1 MFCTDSSSAH
11 PTVERVLVCGL
22 DVSETPRLTSEIS
35 QKTIPDLEVSSMKK
49 EEKKSKL
56 GIIIGGVALTAAGLI
71 IIPPIIA
78 KYSNK
83 MYKSSLKNNPIDF
96 DNLGPE
102 IVPTEEKK
110 EGEK

>member
-1 MFCTDSSSAH
+1 M
-11 PTVERVLVCGL
+11 
-22 DVSETPRLTSEIS
+22 
-35 QKTIPDLEVSSMKK
+35 KMEVSRMKK

-71 IIPPIIA
+71 IIPPIIE

-83 MYKSSLKNNPIDF
+83 VYKASLKNDQIDF

-110 EGEK
+110 EEEE